1 MIIFDANF
9 LCAPRIR
16 VKRAGGREIGL
27 LVDEDLRRLGK
38 NRAALLET
46 DSGQERWPIVY
57 SELVAIPT
65 AKPLALFLFGHL
77 ADLPIGEVLVEI
89 GPLKHALHVR
99 HQTRIPCAYGR
110 VER

>member
-1 MIIFDANF
+1 MSVSGTPPAQ
-9 LCAPRIR
+9 RH
-16 VKRAGGREIGL
+16 
-27 LVDEDLRRLGK
+27 LGAT
-38 NRAALLET
+38 NAAFSGT
-46 DSGQERWPIVY
+46 DRGQERWPIVY
-57 SELVAIPT
+57 SERATIT